1 MNKKALLISL
11 IAVFTMTLA
20 AIPPYYKME
29 VRSGTI
35 GEMSQIVRDKLEA
48 GEFTILG
55 ESYPGDTDHLF
66 VIAFTNKELTDLALS
81 VEDRGILASVLKVGI
96 TYYDGK
102 VSVSILNPEY
112 IFYGYLRSAMDDS
125 GLRSGLKAVSDN
137 VIKTM
142 TFDGT
147 TPEPFGGDVEFKDL
161 KKYRYMAG
169 MPTFEKVVEL
179 KIFSSFESGLETIRK
194 NLEAG
199 RAKTELVYEYV
210 IEGKDVAVFGVALND
225 RAKGSSKFLPIIG
238 EDHIAAM
245 PYEVVLQGNSATM
258 LHGRFRFALHWPEL
272 KMATFAKIMSSPGDV
287 EDMLKALTE

>member
-1 MNKKALLISL
+1 MKKKALLI
-11 IAVFTMTLA
+11 TMIA
-20 AIPPYYKME
+20 AITISLTAISPYYKME

-48 GEFTILG
+48 GGFTILG
-55 ESYPGDTDHLF
+55 ESYPGDTDHLY
-66 VIAFTNKELTDLALS
+66 VIAFTSKELTDLALS

-96 TYYDGK
+96 THYDGK
-102 VSVSILNPEY
+102 VTVSILNPEY

-125 GLRSGLKAVSDN
+125 GLSSGLKSVSDN
-137 VIKTM
+137 IIAAM
-142 TFDGT
+142 TFEGT
-147 TPEPFGGDVEFKDL
+147 TPEPFGGDVEIKNL
-161 KKYRYMAG
+161 KKYRFMAG
-169 MPTFEKVVEL
+169 MPNFEKAVEL
-179 KIFSSFESGLETIRK
+179 KTFSSFESGLETIRK

-225 RAKGSSKFLPIIG
+225 QAKGSAKFLPIIG

-245 PYEVVLQGNSATM
+245 PYEIVLQGNRATM
-258 LHGRFRFALHWPEL
+258 LHGKFRFALHWPEL
-272 KMATFAKIMSSPGDV
+272 KMTTFAKIMSSPGDV